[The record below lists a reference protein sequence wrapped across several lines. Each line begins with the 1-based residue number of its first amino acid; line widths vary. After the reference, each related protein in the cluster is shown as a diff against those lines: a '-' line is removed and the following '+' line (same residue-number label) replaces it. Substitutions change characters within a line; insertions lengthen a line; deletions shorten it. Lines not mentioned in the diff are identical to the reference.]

1 MRIGE
6 WDFPAD
12 LLYDRFHQWVRPE
25 GGEMV
30 LGVTDY
36 ASDTAG
42 DILYI
47 ELPQPGESFRREE
60 PLGAIEAGKWVGK
73 VYAPFDGVVVAV
85 NEELLR
91 DPRAVNLDPYG
102 NGWLVRLRS
111 TAEPGAMMRGDDYRV
126 WLEGELARQ
135 PSAEAA
141 EKNGATS
148 GAGR

>member
-12 LLYDRFHQWVRPE
+12 LLYDRFHQWIRME

-42 DILYI
+42 DILFVD
-47 ELPQPGESFRREE
+47 LPRLGESFRREE

-73 VYAPFDGVVVAV
+73 LYAPLNGTVVAV
-85 NEELLR
+85 NEGLLR
-91 DPRAVNLDPYG
+91 DPRPVNRDPYG
-102 NGWLVRLRS
+102 SGWLVRLRLNEES
-111 TAEPGAMMRGDDYRV
+111 GVDAMLKGDAYRS
-126 WLEGELARQ
+126 WLEEELAR
-135 PSAEAA
+135 
-141 EKNGATS
+141 
-148 GAGR
+148 